1 MLGQVVLPNGRPL
14 RVRVDGGLP
23 LDIARDERVQ
33 LLDAPTG
40 TSAPTLLKTETSPTV
55 WVLGTAIGVFVM
67 LSIGIIVAVV
77 VLWVEI
83 DKLASVATSSD
94 VPSIAEVGSFARTVM
109 NSTAT
114 TMRNVEEMSAVSSDL
129 LMESARTVRHSLNA
143 TNGMLRKAQDVLAHP
158 PTIQLGL
165 AG

>member
-1 MLGQVVLPNGRPL
+1 MLHQVVLPNGRPL

-23 LDIARDERVQ
+23 LDIAREERVQ

-40 TSAPTLLKTETSPTV
+40 TPAPTFVKNELSSTV
-55 WVLGTAIGVFVM
+55 WVLGAAIGLFVL

-77 VLWVEI
+77 VLWIEI
-83 DKLASVATSSD
+83 DKLANVASSSD
-94 VPSIAEVGSFARTVM
+94 IPSIAEVGSFARTLM
-109 NSTAT
+109 NSTAKA
-114 TMRNVEEMSAVSSDL
+114 MRNVEEMTTVSSDL
-129 LMESARTVRHSLNA
+129 LVESAQTVRHSLNA
-143 TNGMLRKAQDVLAHP
+143 TEGMLRKAQDMLAHP

>member
-23 LDIARDERVQ
+23 LDIAREERVQ

-40 TSAPTLLKTETSPTV
+40 TPAPTLLKNESSSTV
-55 WVLGTAIGVFVM
+55 CVLGAAIGVFVL

-77 VLWVEI
+77 VLWVEV
-83 DKLASVATSSD
+83 DKLASVAASSD
-94 VPSIAEVGSFARTVM
+94 IPSIAEVGSFARTVM
-109 NSTAT
+109 NTTAA
-114 TMRNVEEMSAVSSDL
+114 TMRNVKEMSAVSSDL
-129 LMESARTVRHSLNA
+129 LVESARTVRHSLNA
-143 TNGMLRKAQDVLAHP
+143 TDKMLRKAQDMLAHP